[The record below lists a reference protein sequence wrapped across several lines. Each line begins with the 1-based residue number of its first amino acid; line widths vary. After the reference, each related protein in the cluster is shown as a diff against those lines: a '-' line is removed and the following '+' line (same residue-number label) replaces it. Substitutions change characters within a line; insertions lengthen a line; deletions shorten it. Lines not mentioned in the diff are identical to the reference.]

1 MGGSLMSSFFPV
13 SKGDL
18 AYLLAVLAFAL
29 IAFLPF
35 SREHELAGVA
45 LLGWLMAVLMIIAPA
60 LALVR
65 ILTERRSASRQRPAA
80 ADTEDDRD
88 PRHGEEDGAS

>member
-1 MGGSLMSSFFPV
+1 
-13 SKGDL
+13 
-18 AYLLAVLAFAL
+18 
-29 IAFLPF
+29 
-35 SREHELAGVA
+35 
-45 LLGWLMAVLMIIAPA
+45 MIIAPA

-65 ILTERRSASRQRPAA
+65 ILTERRSASRQQPAA